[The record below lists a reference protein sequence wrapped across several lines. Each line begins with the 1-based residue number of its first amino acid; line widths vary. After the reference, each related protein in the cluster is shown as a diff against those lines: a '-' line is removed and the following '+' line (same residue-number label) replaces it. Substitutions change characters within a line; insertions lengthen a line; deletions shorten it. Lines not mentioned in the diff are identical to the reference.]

1 MKNVFL
7 FALILVCSSVFA
19 QEKKDGTELYYY
31 GARYYN
37 ISPCG
42 CYTFPEKDSI
52 YNKKDTIK
60 PAKTVTFV
68 RRKSIKNSLKA

>member
-1 MKNVFL
+1 MKNIFIFSL
-7 FALILVCSSVFA
+7 FLVCSSVLA
-19 QEKKDGTELYYY
+19 QVKNDGIELYYY

-52 YNKKDTIK
+52 YSKKDTIK
-60 PAKTVTFV
+60 PLKTFTFV
-68 RRKSIKNSLKA
+68 RRKSIKNSSKA